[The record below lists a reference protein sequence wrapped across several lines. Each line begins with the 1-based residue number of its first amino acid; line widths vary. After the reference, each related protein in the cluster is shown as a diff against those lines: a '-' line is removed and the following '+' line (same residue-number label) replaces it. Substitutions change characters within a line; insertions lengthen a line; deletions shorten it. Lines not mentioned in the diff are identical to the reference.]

1 MRKLEYVFSL
11 SKKDFTIQTFRAGG
25 KGGQNQNKVESGV
38 RIVHAAS
45 GAVGESRN
53 FRDQLANKK
62 AAFKRLVDSNKFR
75 AWLRVEA
82 AKRSFEIIE
91 RRRIEREV
99 EEWMQ
104 DKYLKIET
112 Y

>member
-62 AAFKRLVDSNKFR
+62 AAFKRLVD
-75 AWLRVEA
+75 
-82 AKRSFEIIE
+82 
-91 RRRIEREV
+91 
-99 EEWMQ
+99 
-104 DKYLKIET
+104 
-112 Y
+112 

>member
-82 AKRSFEIIE
+82 AKRSLEIIE

-99 EEWMQ
+99 EEWTQ

-112 Y
+112 F

>member
-82 AKRSFEIIE
+82 AKRSLEIIE